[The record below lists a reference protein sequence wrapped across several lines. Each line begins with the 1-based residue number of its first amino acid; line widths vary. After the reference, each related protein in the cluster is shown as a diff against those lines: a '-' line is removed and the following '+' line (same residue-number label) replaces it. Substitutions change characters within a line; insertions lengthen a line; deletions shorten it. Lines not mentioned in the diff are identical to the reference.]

1 MKAFEEVDR
10 ALGDEELQLALGK
23 ASLSSQLKVEEV
35 LRSRPE
41 LAELAKEVREIKKR
55 SIARLDELIEQ
66 AMNSL
71 RAVKATPHFAESAE
85 RAREI
90 VGKLVG
96 SGKLVVLSKSMAAAE
111 VGLREHLQSLGN
123 EVWETDLGELLV
135 QLEGSK
141 PMHTI
146 TPAVHMTR
154 HRAMELLRKAGARVE
169 GESIEAAVRA
179 AREFLREKIVRAHVG
194 ITGANAL
201 AADTGALVTVENESN
216 IRLVS
221 GAPPLHIAIVPV
233 DKIVPTLMDAV
244 KVAMVQAAYAGL
256 YPPTYIN
263 IVAGPSSTA
272 DIERTRVYGAQG
284 PVEQHV
290 VLLDNGRLA
299 ARGGPFEEQLLC
311 VRCGRCQYECPV
323 WVHTA
328 NHWGGPVYGGPM
340 GLAWTAITHDELE
353 AGKLSFLCLGCGR
366 CDEACPV
373 SIPISR
379 MARELRRR
387 ALTLGKP

>member
-1 MKAFEEVDR
+1 MKAFEEIEA
-10 ALGDEELQLALGK
+10 ALEDEELQSALAK
-23 ASLSSQLKVEEV
+23 ASLSSQLKVEDV

-41 LAELAKEVREIKKR
+41 LLALAKEVREIKR
-55 SIARLDELIEQ
+55 AAMARLDELLEQ

-71 RAVKATPHFAESAE
+71 RAVKATPHFAETPQE
-85 RAREI
+85 AREI

-96 SGKLVVLSKSMAAAE
+96 RGKLVVLSKSMAAAE
-111 VGLREHLQSLGN
+111 VELRPYLESLDN
-123 EVWETDLGELLV
+123 DVWETDLGELLI
-135 QLEGSK
+135 QLEGTK

-154 HRAMELLRKAGARVE
+154 WRAIELLQKAGAKVE
-169 GESIEAAVRA
+169 GESIESAVMA
-179 AREFLREKIVRAHVG
+179 ARRFLRDKIMRAQVG

-201 AADTGALVTVENESN
+201 AADTGAIVTVENESN

-221 GAPPLHIAIVPV
+221 STPPLHIALVPV
-233 DKIVPTLMDAV
+233 DKIVPTLMDAF
-244 KVAMVQAAYAGL
+244 KVAMVQSAFAGL

-263 IVAGPSSTA
+263 VISGPSSTA

-284 PVEQHV
+284 PIEQHV
-290 VLLDNGRLA
+290 VFIDNGRLA
-299 ARGGPFEEQLLC
+299 ARKGPLAEQLYCL
-311 VRCGRCQYECPV
+311 RCGRCQYECPV

-340 GLAWTAITHDELE
+340 GIGWTAITHDVKE
-353 AGKLSFLCLGCGR
+353 ASKLSFLCLGCGR

-373 SIPISR
+373 GIPLSR
-379 MARELRRR
+379 LIRELKAYAMRDLR
-387 ALTLGKP
+387 